1 MTLQLGRAIGGGVR
15 RALTPAGLALMVLTA
30 CYTAVFVGAVNSVV
44 VASLPPSVR
53 DQAGVGLTFPLSPTA
68 AAGLAVASL
77 VVGMVVVLAAARA
90 FTDDGGSGFSDYFT
104 RRMGR
109 ALVSAVG
116 ANVVVSVA
124 VMAGFVLLLI
134 PGLFLAV
141 SFTFVVFAIAVEDAR
156 AIPALRRSWSLARG
170 NRWRLLAIVLLI
182 GVVTGLV
189 GSMGSLVSIVDPT
202 AGQIVSLVVTA
213 PFSVLGYGVLAD
225 AFEQV
230 REG

>member
-1 MTLQLGRAIGGGVR
+1 MTLRLGRAISGGVR
-15 RALTPAGLALMVLTA
+15 RAFTPDGLALMLLTA
-30 CYTAVFVGAVNSVV
+30 GYTTVFVGAVNSVV
-44 VASLPPSVR
+44 VGSLPSTVR
-53 DQAGVGLTFPLSPTA
+53 DQAGIGLTFPLSPTTAGLLA
-68 AAGLAVASL
+68 AASL
-77 VVGMVVVLAAARA
+77 LFGMVVVLAAARA
-90 FTDDGGSGFSDYFT
+90 FTDGGGNGFADYFT

-124 VMAGFVLLLI
+124 VMVGFVLLLV

-156 AIPALRRSWSLARG
+156 AIPAMRRSWSLARG
-170 NRWRLLAIVLLI
+170 NRWRLFAIVLVI

-189 GSMGSLVSIVDPT
+189 GSVGSIVSLVNPT
-202 AGQIVSLVVTA
+202 AGQVVSLVVTA